1 MWNIRHELLQRLPDF
16 YSVLGLSNRPSVVAE
31 NVVGYR
37 SHHLFCLYHHSV
49 GDPVRESGFVN
60 QSGLLDQG
68 ERVEM
73 IFGKWYQSH
82 EEMVTSCASARL
94 HTRVLH
100 HLVGVVSAIEDGK
113 CFCWEIRVAVEV
125 SAVDHRTYF
134 SEDFLV

>member
-1 MWNIRHELLQRLPDF
+1 MWHIRHEFLQGLPDF
-16 YSVLGLSNRPSVVAE
+16 YSVLGLSNRLSVVAE

-37 SHHLFCLYHHSV
+37 SRHLFCFYHHSV
-49 GDPVRESGFVN
+49 GDLVRESVSVS

-100 HLVGVVSAIEDGK
+100 RLVGVVYEIEDDK
-113 CFCWEIRVAVEV
+113 CFCRETRVVVEV
-125 SAVDHRTYF
+125 NAVHHRTYF